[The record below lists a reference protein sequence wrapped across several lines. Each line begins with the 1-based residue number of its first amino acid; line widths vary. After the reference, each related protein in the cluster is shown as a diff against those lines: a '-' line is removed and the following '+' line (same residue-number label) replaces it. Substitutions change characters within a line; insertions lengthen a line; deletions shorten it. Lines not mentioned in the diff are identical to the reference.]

1 MLASLHFKCHS
12 DGISGAEHLASFAPG
27 MNRYIKST
35 MMVIAGLCW
44 IAFAVG
50 VCLFLFGYLLGG
62 AGLQV
67 SGFFFPVSSVTV
79 LVGLFH
85 FVGFSAA
92 AFLCFVIG
100 VGLCAH
106 GVVPA
111 PEPEKKAV
119 TEPIQHFA
127 FLRRLSVGAPASEDS
142 GAVLRCVRCRVTL
155 ATSVQICPDCGW
167 TQPCNHHAYQS
178 SVAAPR

>member
-1 MLASLHFKCHS
+1 MTRNFK
-12 DGISGAEHLASFAPG
+12 GTFL
-27 MNRYIKST
+27 
-35 MMVIAGLCW
+35 VIAGVCW
-44 IAFAVG
+44 IAFAVFI
-50 VCLFLFGYLLGG
+50 CLFLCWHLGGG

-67 SGFFFPVSSVTV
+67 FGFFIPVSSTTV
-79 LVGLFH
+79 LVGLVH
-85 FVGFSAA
+85 FIGFSGA
-92 AFLCFVIG
+92 AFLSLVIG